1 MNINNNNSKKL
12 KYIVVFFLNTKAFLV
27 HMLRTTDQIDFYKSD
42 YYENLLKLELLKI
55 HKNQSK
61 TYIKIQSDF

>member
-1 MNINNNNSKKL
+1 MNINNNSSKKL
-12 KYIVVFFLNTKAFLV
+12 KYIVVFFLNTKTFLV